1 MNRRTLLLTL
11 ISAPAA
17 ALLSAAIPGLAYAQ
31 SSSLGSIAGAL
42 KDPLTSML
50 MSKLGVT
57 ENQAKG
63 GIGSYLTLAKEK
75 LAKGDF
81 DKITSLVPGATK
93 YMDTAKQLGAVAGPL
108 GNLAG
113 LNGALGKL
121 GMKPETVAAFAP
133 TVTDYIGKAGGS
145 NVTSMLGGILK

>member
-1 MNRRTLLLTL
+1 MNRRIALLTL
-11 ISAPAA
+11 ISIPA
-17 ALLSAAIPGLAYAQ
+17 GVYAQ
-31 SSSLGSIAGAL
+31 GSTLGSLAGAL

-50 MSKLGVT
+50 MSKLGIT

-81 DKITSLVPGATK
+81 DKVTSLVPGVTK

-133 TVTDYIGKAGGS
+133 IVTDYIGKAGGS
-145 NVTSMLGGILK
+145 SVTSMLSGMLK

>member
-1 MNRRTLLLTL
+1 MNRRIALLTL
-11 ISAPAA
+11 ISIPA
-17 ALLSAAIPGLAYAQ
+17 GVYAQ
-31 SSSLGSIAGAL
+31 GSTLGSLAGAL

-50 MSKLGVT
+50 MSKLGIT

-81 DKITSLVPGATK
+81 EKVTSLVPGATK

-145 NVTSMLGGILK
+145 GVTSMLSGMLK

>member
-1 MNRRTLLLTL
+1 MNRRAALLTL
-11 ISAPAA
+11 LSIPLAAP
-17 ALLSAAIPGLAYAQ
+17 LASQAQ
-31 SSSLGSIAGAL
+31 NLGSMVGAL
-42 KDPLTSML
+42 KDPLTNML

-81 DKITSLVPGATK
+81 DKLSALLPGASK
-93 YMDTAKQLGAVAGPL
+93 YMDTAKKLGAVSGPI

-113 LNGALGKL
+113 LNSSLGKL
-121 GMKPETVAAFAP
+121 GMKPEAVTAFAP
-133 TVTDYIGKAGGS
+133 TVTDYIGKVGGDGVS
-145 NVTSMLGGILK
+145 SMLSGILK

>member
-1 MNRRTLLLTL
+1 MNRRTALATL
-11 ISAPAA
+11 II
-17 ALLSAAIPGLAYAQ
+17 ALPIVAHAQ
-31 SSSLGSIAGAL
+31 GSSLGSLAGAL

-81 DKITSLVPGATK
+81 DKIASLLPGASK
-93 YMDTAKQLGAVAGPL
+93 YMESAKQLGAVAGPL

-113 LNGALGKL
+113 LNCALGKH
-121 GMKPETVAAFAP
+121 GMKPETVTAFAP
-133 TVTDYIGKAGGS
+133 TVTDYIGKAGGADVS
-145 NVTSMLGGILK
+145 KMLGVILT

>member
-1 MNRRTLLLTL
+1 MNRRIALLTL
-11 ISAPAA
+11 ISIPA
-17 ALLSAAIPGLAYAQ
+17 GVYAQ
-31 SSSLGSIAGAL
+31 GSTLGSLAGAL

-50 MSKLGVT
+50 MSKFGIT

-81 DKITSLVPGATK
+81 DQVTSLVPGATK
-93 YMDTAKQLGAVAGPL
+93 YMETAKKLGAVAGPL

-145 NVTSMLGGILK
+145 GVTSMLSGMLK

>member
-1 MNRRTLLLTL
+1 MNRRIVLLTL
-11 ISAPAA
+11 VSLPAA
-17 ALLSAAIPGLAYAQ
+17 LAMAAIPGAAYAQ
-31 SSSLGSIAGAL
+31 GSSLGSIAGAL

-81 DKITSLVPGATK
+81 DKLTSLVPGATK
-93 YMDTAKQLGAVAGPL
+93 YMDSAKQLGAVAGPL

-121 GMKPETVAAFAP
+121 GMKPETVAAFTP
-133 TVTDYIGKAGGS
+133 TVTDYIGKVGGS
-145 NVTSMLGGILK
+145 SVSSMLSGILK